1 MVYIYSKTLSGILLL
16 NMEVMKYKVLLQ
28 SKLISKE

>member
-16 NMEVMKYKVLLQ
+16 NMEVMKYKVYY
-28 SKLISKE
+28 KVN